1 MASANH
7 VLLSICIPTYKRPE
21 IIRELLISINKQN
34 VDHKYYEIRIT
45 DNSETDETKEI
56 IEKEFSN
63 VDNLYYKKTYCKG
76 FYNSI
81 EALKFGT
88 GEFLKLHNDYSLFL
102 PGSLDKMIQRVRSF
116 EYEKPQLFF
125 ALGSLRRIREL
136 EEFDDYASFLDCV
149 TYFET
154 WSSSFAMWKCDF
166 DRIVEEGIVP
176 DVMFPHTS
184 FLHRVADKSKFVVD
198 NFKYVKNIEPK
209 KKGGYNLI
217 DNFVRIY
224 LTMVEED
231 LLQKNYITRP
241 LYKKVEN
248 DILKFCAGWYYTTLE
263 KPEKYTFSFDDAEKI
278 IYERCGDGGVSLYRG
293 FLAKRRIIHYIKV
306 IWRLFLRN

>member
-1 MASANH
+1 MASASH

-63 VDNLYYKKTYCKG
+63 VDNLFYKKTNCKG

-102 PGSLDKMIQRVRSF
+102 PGSLDKMIRRVRSF

-125 ALGSLRRIREL
+125 ALGSLKRIREL
-136 EEFDDYASFLDCV
+136 EVFDNYASFLDCI

-166 DRIVEEGIVP
+166 DCIIKGGIVP

-184 FLHRVADKSKFVVD
+184 LLHRVADKSKFVVD
-198 NFKYVKNIEPK
+198 NVKYVENIEPK

-231 LLQKNYITRP
+231 LLQKNYITQS
-241 LYKKVEN
+241 LYRKVEN
-248 DILKFCAGWYYTTLE
+248 GILNFCAGWYYTTLE
-263 KPEKYTFSFDDAEKI
+263 KPETYTFSFDNAEKI
-278 IYERCGDGGVSLYRG
+278 IFERCGERGVSLYRG
-293 FLAKRRIIHYIKV
+293 FLAKRKIKHYIKV
-306 IWRLFLRN
+306 VWRLFLSN

>member
-1 MASANH
+1 MKSENH
-7 VLLSICIPTYKRPE
+7 VLLSICIPTYKRAE
-21 IIRELLISINKQN
+21 IIRELLISINEQN
-34 VDHKYYEIRIT
+34 VNHKYYEICIT
-45 DNSETDETKEI
+45 DNSETDETKEL

-81 EALKFGT
+81 EALKFGK

-102 PGSLDKMIQRVRSF
+102 PGSLDKMIQRVRNF
-116 EYEKPQLFF
+116 EHEKPQLFF
-125 ALGSLRRIREL
+125 ALGSLKRIREL
-136 EEFDDYASFLDCV
+136 EVFDDYASFLDCV

-154 WSSSFAMWKCDF
+154 WSSSFAMWKHDF
-166 DRIVEEGIVP
+166 DRILGEGIVP

-241 LYKKVEN
+241 LYRKVEN
-248 DILKFCAGWYYTTLE
+248 GILKFCAGWYYTTLE
-263 KPEKYTFSFDDAEKI
+263 KPEKYTFSFVDAEKI
-278 IYERCGDGGVSLYRG
+278 IYERCGDDGVSLYRG
-293 FLAKRRIIHYIKV
+293 FLAKRKIIHYIKV
-306 IWRLFLRN
+306 VWRLFLRN